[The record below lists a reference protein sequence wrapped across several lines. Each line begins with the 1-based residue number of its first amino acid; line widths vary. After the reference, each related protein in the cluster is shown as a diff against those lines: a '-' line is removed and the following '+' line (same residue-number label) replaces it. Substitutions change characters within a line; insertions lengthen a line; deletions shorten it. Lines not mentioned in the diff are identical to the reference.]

1 MSNVSITFPIFGE
14 NFIICPKTYIE
25 VFGFKIHWYAIII
38 LTGLILAALYIM
50 SRRKDFGLTDDN
62 IIDLLLWAIPI
73 GVVGA
78 RLYYVVFNFS
88 LYKDDLLGI
97 FRVWEGGLA
106 IYGGIIFGVL
116 GIYIYH
122 RRSKIPLGT
131 LLDVAGLAVII
142 GQAVGRWGNFI
153 NREAFGGETAL
164 PWKMGLIYPDGT
176 SVFVHPTFLYES
188 LWNVLGFILLHIIS
202 KKFRK
207 YDGQIFLSY
216 AAWYGLG
223 RFFIEGMRTDS
234 LYLFGTG
241 IRVSQLIGILAFI
254 ICFAVLLYNK
264 LKKSFNVE
272 SLYVNRLKMQTE
284 ADVPEEAEKNSSKAK
299 ENNFE

>member
-1 MSNVSITFPIFGE
+1 
-14 NFIICPKTYIE
+14 
-25 VFGFKIHWYAIII
+25 
-38 LTGLILAALYIM
+38 M

-88 LYKDDLLGI
+88 LYKNDLLGI

-122 RRSKIPLGT
+122 RRSKIPMGT

-164 PWKMGLIYPDGT
+164 PWRMGLIYPDGT

-264 LKKSFNVE
+264 LKKSYNVE

-284 ADVPEEAEKNSSKAK
+284 ADVPEEAEKNSSEAK
-299 ENNFE
+299 ENNLE